1 MDQKIG
7 EMDKKPTVVITE
19 RPEFMEPL
27 SSPKPTLSPKP
38 TIQVPSKTVKL
49 KTE

>member
-7 EMDKKPTVVITE
+7 EMDKKPTITVNE

-27 SSPKPTLSPKP
+27 SPKPTLSPKP
-38 TIQVPSKTVKL
+38 AIQIPSKTVKL

>member
-7 EMDKKPTVVITE
+7 EMDKKPTVMITE

-27 SSPKPTLSPKP
+27 SPKPTLSPKP
-38 TIQVPSKTVKL
+38 VQNPSKTVKL

>member
-27 SSPKPTLSPKP
+27 SPKRTISPKP
-38 TIQVPSKTVKL
+38 TIQVSSKTVKL